1 MRETVNDKK
10 RLYSGKVVTLD
21 IYDVTLPDGETGKR
35 EIVQHPGAV
44 AIVPFD
50 DDGQVL
56 LVKQY
61 RTAADAILLEIPAGT
76 AEPDEAPDI
85 TAVREL
91 QEETGYKPGRLES
104 IGGIYT
110 APGYTTEFIHLYI
123 ARDLEESRLDADS
136 DEFIELVRMPLDE
149 AIAAIARGDIQDG
162 KTVAG
167 LLRAIQHKSG

>member
-1 MRETVNDKK
+1 MRETVTNKE

-21 IYDVTLPDGETGKR
+21 IYDVTLPDGNSGKR

-44 AIVPFD
+44 AIVAFD

-61 RTAADAILLEIPAGT
+61 RTAADDILLELPAGT
-76 AEPDEAPDI
+76 AEPDEAPAF
-85 TAVREL
+85 TAEREL
-91 QEETGYKPGRLES
+91 QEETGYKPGRLEH

-110 APGYTTEFIHLYI
+110 APGYTTEFIHLFI
-123 ARDLEESRLDADS
+123 ADDLSESRLDADS
-136 DEFIELVRMPLDE
+136 DEFIELKRMSLDD
-149 AIAAIARGDIQDG
+149 AIAAIDDGTIQDA

-167 LLRAIQHKSG
+167 LLRAARYISR